1 MCLWAVLLEGQTLS
15 AIIGVCLLI
24 IGVATFAWGQWAW
37 EKQTKVGRMLLVLLS
52 AVLIAAGLMFLGFVN
67 YLDQVWGI

>member
-1 MCLWAVLLEGQTLS
+1 MCLWAVLLEGETLS

-37 EKQTKVGRMLLVLLS
+37 ERHTKAGRVLLVLSS
-52 AVLIAAGLMFLGFVN
+52 AALVAAGLMFLGLVN
-67 YLDQVWGI
+67 YLDKVWGI